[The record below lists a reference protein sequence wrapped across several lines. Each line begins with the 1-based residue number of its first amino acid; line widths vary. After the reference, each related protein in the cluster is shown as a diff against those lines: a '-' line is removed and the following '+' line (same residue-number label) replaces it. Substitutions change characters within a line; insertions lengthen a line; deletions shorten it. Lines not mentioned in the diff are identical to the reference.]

1 MARCGWF
8 PVAVHRSTRLGSGS
22 VARPDPRSTP
32 LTAHGRSLFQTGAH
46 VCALRAVRRRPTR
59 SRFAPGAEPPA
70 AERVMQETSNLR
82 ASSLY
87 SLAWVRDSDK
97 LPHSARGQHVD
108 VRRMIS
114 ARLRVP
120 PLWCRVRAG
129 ITRSTREDLSAQKH
143 AQMPPSDPCSR
154 MDPRTCPLR
163 RRWRWRS
170 SGGLPAR
177 SWCRS
182 KNDCRATRCSS
193 E

>member
-1 MARCGWF
+1 
-8 PVAVHRSTRLGSGS
+8 VRS
-22 VARPDPRSTP
+22 
-32 LTAHGRSLFQTGAH
+32 GRSDADQR
-46 VCALRAVRRRPTR
+46 ALDLPRVR
-59 SRFAPGAEPPA
+59 SRPQQSG
-70 AERVMQETSNLR
+70 VMQETSNLR

-120 PLWCRVRAG
+120 PLWCGVRAG
-129 ITRSTREDLSAQKH
+129 NNTIDSRGLKRAKH
-143 AQMPPSDPCSR
+143 AQMPPADPYSQ
-154 MDPRTCPLR
+154 DGSPHLPSASALALAQQ
-163 RRWRWRS
+163 WRA
-170 SGGLPAR
+170 PAR

-182 KNDCRATRCSS
+182 KDDCRATRCSS